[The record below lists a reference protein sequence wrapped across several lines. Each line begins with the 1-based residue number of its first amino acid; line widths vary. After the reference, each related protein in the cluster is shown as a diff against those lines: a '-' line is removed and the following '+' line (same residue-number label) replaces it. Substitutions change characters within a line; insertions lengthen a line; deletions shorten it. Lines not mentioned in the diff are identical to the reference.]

1 MRKIKKILL
10 VYPPVTRPIDFS
22 AKVVKVTMFLPLG
35 IAYLGAVIEK
45 TGDFDL
51 EILDCLS
58 EGNTDEGVLIK
69 GGEQIRYGLTNKVI
83 EKRIKDFS
91 PDVIGVPCL
100 FSAMQMDMAN
110 ICRIAKN
117 VNPAIK
123 TVAGGAHAGLMGAD
137 LLREYN
143 EVDFVIV
150 GEAEVS
156 FLNLLMALE
165 DGTGLSGLNGLAY
178 RENGTIKYIPKIEYI
193 EDLDSIPFP
202 ARHLF
207 NMNKYFNNA
216 KSHGFFRNTPFTQII
231 TSRGCPLKCTFC
243 ALGAHWG
250 NRQRLRSA
258 KNVLDE
264 IEYLIREYGIKE
276 IHFEDDNLLADKKR
290 SIELFD
296 GMVERNFNIKWQVP
310 SGIAVYTLNEE
321 ILSKMRAS
329 GCYSISLAIESGNQE
344 VVSKLMN
351 KPVNLKIV
359 PNLVKGIR
367 ENGIDVRGFFI
378 IGYPDETKANIRQTI
393 DFARELEL
401 DWAYFSIASPL
412 PYTEMYNT
420 CIEKGY
426 IKKEDFDSVRSF
438 HRSIIRTP
446 EFDPEYLEN
455 IREEAIV
462 DVCFHNNPN
471 LLKYNVDKA
480 IEDFKDVLSRYPH
493 FDFANYCLGEAYIK
507 KGERNNAIN
516 AYRNTLMINPS
527 YKMAIE
533 RLGELGVEV

>member
-1 MRKIKKILL
+1 MKRIRKVML

-45 TGDFDL
+45 TGNYDL

-58 EGNTDEGVLIK
+58 EGNTDEGVLLK
-69 GGEQIRYGLTNKVI
+69 DGEQIRYGLTDEVI
-83 EKRIKDFS
+83 AERIKEFS
-91 PDVIGVPCL
+91 PDVVGVPCL

-117 VNPAIK
+117 VKPSIK
-123 TVAGGAHAGLMGAD
+123 TVVGGAHAGLMAAD

-156 FLNLLMALE
+156 FLNLIMSLE
-165 DGTGLSGLNGLAY
+165 DGPGFSSLNGLAY
-178 RENGTIKYIPKIEYI
+178 RENGSINFIPKTEYI

-216 KSHGFFRNTPFTQII
+216 KSHGFFRNTPFTQMI
-231 TSRGCPLKCTFC
+231 TSRGCPCKCTFC

-250 NRQRLRSA
+250 SRQRLRSA

-264 IEYLIREYGIKE
+264 IEHLIVEYGIKE
-276 IHFEDDNLLADKKR
+276 IHFEDDNLLADKRR

-296 GMVERNFNIKWQVP
+296 GMVERNFDIKWQVP

-321 ILSKMRAS
+321 ILSKMKAS

-351 KPVNLKIV
+351 KPVNLNIV
-359 PNLVKGIR
+359 PSLVKSIR

-378 IGYPDETKANIRQTI
+378 IGYPDETKETIRQTI

-412 PYTEMYNT
+412 PNTEMYNT
-420 CIEKGY
+420 CMKKKY
-426 IKKEDFDSVRSF
+426 IKEEDFDPVRSF
-438 HRSIIRTP
+438 HRSIIHTP

-455 IREEAIV
+455 VREEAIV

-480 IEDFKDVLSRYPH
+480 IEDFKDVLRRYPH

-507 KGERNNAIN
+507 KGKKNKAIS
-516 AYRNTLMINPS
+516 AYKNTLTVNPS
-527 YKMAIE
+527 YQMAIE
-533 RLGELGVEV
+533 RLKELGVQI